1 MPFEEA
7 FMPLRGREIQLW
19 AKGLRTLGGFQN
31 LLPGLGLIKPSDT
44 PGKDNG
50 KQL

>member
-1 MPFEEA
+1 
-7 FMPLRGREIQLW
+7 MPLQGRQVRPW

-31 LLPGLGLIKPSDT
+31 FLPGLGLIKPGDR

-50 KQL
+50 AKL